1 MNDSPIF
8 LLGLHKSGTSLLRSI
23 FDGHS
28 QIFSIPIEAHFF
40 QNMKYWVDNEYRKQY
55 PVKLNKNQIKEEF
68 RNWIKFYNQLIN
80 PLADSVVKG
89 IFNEQNFYKKISDIQ
104 EDFNDKTIMEKY
116 YESIYFSIYNKPLNS
131 ELRIVEKSVENA
143 EFAFELSTMFPKT
156 KFIHILRN
164 PYANIVSLRKFK
176 SPIKSYPFI
185 NRLLKTMYNSFY
197 YLYKNK
203 NILKNYYVLRYED
216 LVSDPEKYIN
226 EICKFAMLDFEE
238 ILLKPTLLK
247 KPWRGN
253 STFGNIYNSI
263 SSSNIDKWNKNIFPL
278 EIYYINK
285 YFSFILED
293 YQYKKIPLKGSFWK
307 PVKYEGFKQYFANRV
322 YKFYT

>member
-28 QIFSIPIEAHFF
+28 KIFTIPIESHYF
-40 QNMKYWVDNEYRKQY
+40 QNMKYWVDNEYRKQR
-55 PVKLNKNQIKEEF
+55 PMKLNREQIINEF
-68 RNWIKFYNQLIN
+68 SDWIKFYNSLVN

-89 IFNEQNFYKKISDIQ
+89 IFDESAFLQEFSEIQDGYNDRQIMSKYFEAIYYSIFKKSLT
-104 EDFNDKTIMEKY
+104 ND
-116 YESIYFSIYNKPLNS
+116 
-131 ELRIVEKSVENA
+131 LRIVEKSVENA
-143 EFAFELSTMFPKT
+143 EFVFELSQMFPKA

-164 PYANIVSLRKFK
+164 PYANIVSLRKYK
-176 SPIKSYPFI
+176 SQTNIYPYI

-203 NILKNYYVLRYED
+203 NIINNYYVLKYED
-216 LVSDPEKYIN
+216 LVANPSKYIQ
-226 EICKFAMLDFEE
+226 EICEFTNIEFDD
-238 ILLKPTLLK
+238 ILLSPTSLS

-253 STFGNIYNSI
+253 STFGKQYNSI
-263 SSSNIDKWNKNIFPL
+263 SASNIDNWKNKIYPL

-285 YFSFILED
+285 YFSFVLDD
-293 YQYKKIPLKGSFWK
+293 YKYSKVQNNSSFWR
-307 PVKYEGFKQYFANRV
+307 PVKGEDVKRYFANRF
-322 YKFYT
+322 YKFYF